1 MSGWCAASLL
11 PRVFAP
17 LLLLLLLVVAEG
29 FFDMMPTFVGAS
41 DRAGTGDREDLI

>member
-1 MSGWCAASLL
+1 ML
-11 PRVFAP
+11 PRVFAQ

-41 DRAGTGDREDLI
+41 SDRGRRRGD